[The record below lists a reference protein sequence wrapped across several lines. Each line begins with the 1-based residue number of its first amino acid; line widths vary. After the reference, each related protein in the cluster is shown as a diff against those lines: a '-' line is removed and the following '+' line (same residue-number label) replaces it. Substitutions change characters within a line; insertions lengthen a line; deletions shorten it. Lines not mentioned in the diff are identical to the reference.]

1 MGWRS
6 YAREMPTGVMS
17 LVVYISNFQC
27 LTKDMW
33 MKKKIAEESHTSGCY
48 IFSFGSSYFTL
59 PPAYV
64 HNYTFINSQP
74 GGGSQVKYCHPQGTQ
89 ASLRFPPSLFVYVCG
104 LLNANRWV
112 CCNNWQP
119 RNLASWLPHILPA
132 FGIRIVRH
140 ILRDTWAAL
149 GLNEVHTPSCTSKPA
164 AISPVQSTN

>member
-74 GGGSQVKYCHPQGTQ
+74 GGGKPSEILPPTRHTSLPPISTISLCLRVRTAECKQVSLLQQLAASQPRILTASHPSSLWHPHRTAHPQRHLSRTRLKWS
-89 ASLRFPPSLFVYVCG
+89 AHAVM
-104 LLNANRWV
+104 
-112 CCNNWQP
+112 
-119 RNLASWLPHILPA
+119 HIKA
-132 FGIRIVRH
+132 CRH
-140 ILRDTWAAL
+140 
-149 GLNEVHTPSCTSKPA
+149 
-164 AISPVQSTN
+164 